1 MKTLR
6 TLIGGAAL
14 LALGAFAFAPPAD
27 ARAVGYDR
35 HGHHPH
41 HRHHHRHYPRG
52 PRVSLGLTFP
62 VLPHGFVNLSVGGR
76 PFFYQGGH
84 YYRHGPSG
92 YVVVAA
98 PLGASVV
105 SLPAS
110 AVRVQI
116 GGALFY
122 QYGSAYYQ
130 WQPATSTY
138 VVVPPP
144 AGAPVAVATPSPA
157 VSAAPSSG
165 PYSGEGYAPGEVLEE
180 LPAGYAA
187 EVINGVQYYRYGG
200 NYFMPTQRD
209 GREVYVVVR
218 I

>member
-27 ARAVGYDR
+27 ARPVGYDR

-41 HRHHHRHYPRG
+41 HRHHHRHHARG
-52 PRVSLGLTFP
+52 PRVSVGLTFP
-62 VLPHGFVNLSVGGR
+62 VLPHGFVNLSVGSR
-76 PFFYQGGH
+76 PFFYHGGH
-84 YYRHGPSG
+84 FYRHSPAG

-116 GGALFY
+116 GGAFFY

-144 AGAPVAVATPSPA
+144 AGAPVASVPSPA
-157 VSAAPSSG
+157 APPAPSTGPNSG
-165 PYSGEGYAPGEVLEE
+165 TGYAPGEVLEE
-180 LPAGYAA
+180 LPSGYAA